1 MTNILDALHWRYATK
16 AYDSTQKVSSEKL
29 EQLLEVVRLSPSS
42 FGLQPYKIIHV
53 TNPELREKL
62 KAASWG
68 QTQITDAS
76 ELLVFAVLTN
86 LNDASVDAFI
96 ERTATT
102 RTMPVE
108 QLAEYAGM
116 IKGSINSRNES
127 ERIQWAAKQAYIAL
141 GLLLEAAAIEHIDAT
156 PMEGFDNAQYDAILG
171 LTNMNLTAT
180 VVATLGYRS
189 KDDAYASLAKV
200 RVGLDELVVKM

>member
-1 MTNILDALHWRYATK
+1 MKNILDALHWRYATK
-16 AYDSTQKVSSEKL
+16 AYDSTQKVSP
-29 EQLLEVVRLSPSS
+29 EQLTQILEAVRLAPSS
-42 FGLQPYKIIHV
+42 FGLQPYKIIHI

-76 ELLVFAVLTN
+76 ELFVFAVPTN
-86 LNDASVDAFI
+86 LNDSHVDTFI
-96 ERTATT
+96 ERTAAA
-102 RTMPVE
+102 RNMPVE

-127 ERIQWAAKQAYIAL
+127 ERIHWAAKQAYIAL
-141 GLLLEAAAIEHIDAT
+141 GLLLETAALEHVDAT
-156 PMEGFDNAQYDAILG
+156 PMEGFDNAQYNEILG
-171 LTNMNLTAT
+171 LTDMNLTAA

-189 KDDAYASLAKV
+189 KDDTYAGLAKV
-200 RVGLDELVVKM
+200 RVGMEELVVKM